1 MEKNTPITVPAL
13 TCLATALLLS
23 AALLGGCGLPAD
35 NAADPVIDAG
45 TASGAQ
51 SQDGSHA
58 VSETQNGA
66 QTDNAGQSFGGK
78 ALSQEDSAL
87 LAALQ
92 EASEE
97 EVLLFDCADYDN
109 DGVREA
115 FAFTGTRQ
123 DGYLKGH
130 IWFAGAGGTQQL
142 APRRQMPD
150 GQTVGEQPEYFQDRS
165 AVLETADGLCY
176 WYAETDG
183 ASSTLSFL
191 WGVQDGRPYETVLS
205 GKGMNLTKD
214 GNDNFFLTQSSFDG
228 GTDDTGHSYKPC
240 YFYYAGGA
248 FHEYGSCPLTQEEF
262 LALEGAA
269 DCIAPFQAENYW
281 IREIW
286 LRGNGLIQ
294 VNMTD
299 NSLNKTVAC
308 AMEGGSLAVISEN
321 DGLSGTLIGEIVSA
335 DWFGGQNALQ
345 SLWEQKSSGQDGLF
359 AALQPNEN
367 AWYDLNGDGLPE
379 MICFKTDY
387 DEESYRSEGISIEID
402 GREVWSLKQGA
413 AGYYVWVTDLDAA
426 DGKKELVLK
435 GQEENDCIFMLK
447 LLSYE
452 NDALKELGDLAE
464 ASVLN
469 GTGNLYR
476 ISSWDEGYGN
486 YIKIPGDGTLSVWA
500 DTPVFV
506 NGLGCYYVKL
516 SFRCSD
522 NGFTQL
528 QQDEYEMKVPW
539 MYGEP
544 FVYTAQAALP
554 FFDSPEDQPSG
565 VPSFILD
572 PGDQMYCL
580 ALAPCTEELI
590 FVKME
595 RTDGS
600 EKGWMLFS
608 ETQLFTELPGWG

>member
-1 MEKNTPITVPAL
+1 MKRNHCITVYPAAL
-13 TCLATALLLS
+13 FLSAFFFSALLLD
-23 AALLGGCGLPAD
+23 GCGLSAD
-35 NAADPVIDAG
+35 NAADPVIDTE
-45 TASGAQ
+45 TASGSPIQ
-51 SQDGSHA
+51 DSSQT
-58 VSETQNGA
+58 VPETGNA
-66 QTDNAGQSFGGK
+66 SPSDNAGQSFNQK
-78 ALSQEDSAL
+78 DLSQEDSAL

-92 EASEE
+92 EASGE
-97 EVLLFDCADYDN
+97 EVFLFDCADYDN

-130 IWFAGAGGTQQL
+130 IWFAGAEGTQQL
-142 APRRQMPD
+142 APRMQTLD
-150 GQTVGEQPEYFQDRS
+150 SKTVGEQPEYFQDHS
-165 AVLETADGLCY
+165 AVLKTADGLSY
-176 WYAETDG
+176 WYTETDG
-183 ASSTLSFL
+183 VSSTLSFL
-191 WGVQDGRPYETVLS
+191 WGVQDGRPYETILS

-214 GNDNFFLTQSSFDG
+214 KNDNFFLTQSSFDG
-228 GTDDTGHSYKPC
+228 GTDGTGHSYKPC
-240 YFYYAGGA
+240 YFYYADSA

-262 LALEGAA
+262 LALKGAA

-281 IREIW
+281 IREIR

-299 NSLNKTVAC
+299 NSLNKTVVC
-308 AMEGGSLAVISEN
+308 AMEDGILSAVSEN

-335 DWFGGQNALQ
+335 DWLGGQNALQ
-345 SLWEQKSSGQDGLF
+345 TLWEQKNRGQVGLF
-359 AALQPNEN
+359 AALQPGED
-367 AWYDLNGDGLPE
+367 AWFDLNGDGLPE
-379 MICFKTDY
+379 RICIQTDY
-387 DEESYRSEGISIEID
+387 DEESYRSEGIRIEID
-402 GREVWSLKQGA
+402 GREAWSLQQGA

-426 DGKKELVLK
+426 DGKKELILK
-435 GQEENDCIFMLK
+435 GQEENDIIFMLK

-452 NDALKELGDLAE
+452 NNALKELGDLTE

-476 ISSWDEGYGN
+476 ITSWDEGYGD

-500 DTPVFV
+500 DTPVYV

-516 SFRCSD
+516 SFLCSD

-539 MYGEP
+539 MDGKP

-554 FFDSPEDQPSG
+554 FFDSPQDQPSG
-565 VPSFILD
+565 EPSFILD